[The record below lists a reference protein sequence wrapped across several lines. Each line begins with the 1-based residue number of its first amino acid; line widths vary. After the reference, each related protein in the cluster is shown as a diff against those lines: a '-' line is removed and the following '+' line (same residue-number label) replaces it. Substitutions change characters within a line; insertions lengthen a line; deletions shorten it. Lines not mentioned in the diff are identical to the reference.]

1 MSTITFRL
9 DRDEDGWH
17 NRSELTFHLEE
28 WNLEFTDDGI
38 EGRPQPIAL
47 VWRICIAVLFLGIAG
62 YVGSWM
68 LSSVRGMLGAQ
79 LPPAARPAA
88 APPGSLAG
96 VSPWPLAVGQATRS
110 ESRPTQA
117 DIDEVQRLGEEID
130 AMSERL
136 RKRLTPERLEELEQ
150 AEREQARQRAERDER
165 RRAAAAKLDRAVTTL
180 MWIGF
185 PILLL
190 FTLGFAWIGI
200 WYGVLEIIHFPRDR
214 ISIAVNRGA
223 ELLIARPRLTKTLT
237 VTRPLDQL
245 SAITAGVCRLGS
257 LRSSHAYHWV
267 ATLHS
272 SAASGLPRI
281 EFYIEAQFSEPTP
294 HDARPLRFEQF
305 LRHLRRLTGCPVHN
319 L

>member
-1 MSTITFRL
+1 MKSPFATLQQTETPSSLTGTVLHLGRFSIIFKL
-9 DRDEDGWH
+9 GHGEWLLPDGQVSL
-17 NRSELTFHLEE
+17 RSVNF
-28 WNLEFTDDGI
+28 
-38 EGRPQPIAL
+38 
-47 VWRICIAVLFLGIAG
+47 
-62 YVGSWM
+62 
-68 LSSVRGMLGAQ
+68 
-79 LPPAARPAA
+79 AARRLLKLPDLLPGRHRSFQHNQIPIQPTIESAIKPSRNHPAT
-88 APPGSLAG
+88 PPKRPSHKPLPT
-96 VSPWPLAVGQATRS
+96 PWPLAVGQATRS

-136 RKRLTPERLEELEQ
+136 RKRLTPERLEELEELER

-223 ELLIARPRLTKTLT
+223 ELLIARPRLTRTLT

-245 SAITAGVCRLGS
+245 SAITAEVRRLGS
-257 LRSSHAYHWV
+257 LRRGGSHAYH
-267 ATLHS
+267 
-272 SAASGLPRI
+272 
-281 EFYIEAQFSEPTP
+281 
-294 HDARPLRFEQF
+294 
-305 LRHLRRLTGCPVHN
+305 N